1 MKREVKRV
9 SGVAVLSL
17 LVLAFL
23 AATVSAAPIVI
34 KLGHYSTADLPF
46 PGQGIAPNVTVF
58 KNYVEQASNGE
69 LQVEIHPNAVLGSV
83 RPMIELTQ
91 AGAIHMTVPYT
102 SIMVPFVPEM
112 GITQTPCLFKDHVV
126 AYRTMQGQFGKELN
140 DLWVKRTGTRIL
152 SWAEGSGFRQVYSK
166 VKMIKTPDDMKGL
179 KVRVPENPGLLAL
192 FTAFGAKTVTVTW
205 TEVYTALQTGVADSC
220 ETELLSVEEAKLF
233 EVMKYTTMLNHSYN
247 IQPLIVNEKFFQSL
261 TPKQQLIIMRGAEL
275 GAIAHDGFCRAS
287 ENLVI
292 DKAVKNGIKFYTPT
306 EAELDQFRQI
316 GQKAYLDALRKNVNE
331 EWIKKAFDAV
341 AATEAEI
348 AKEYQGKLKN

>member
-1 MKREVKRV
+1 MKSKGMRLF
-9 SGVAVLSL
+9 GLAVLG
-17 LVLAFL
+17 LVVSVLMVP
-23 AATVSAAPIVI
+23 TVSAAPIVI

-46 PGQGIAPNVTVF
+46 PGQGIAPNVIVF

-69 LQVEIHPNAVLGSV
+69 LQIEIHPNAVLGSV

-91 AGAIHMTVPYT
+91 SGVIQMTIPYT
-102 SIMVPFVPEM
+102 SIMVPFVAEM
-112 GITQTPCLFKDHVV
+112 GVTQTPFLFKDHVV
-126 AYRTMQGQFGKELN
+126 AYRTMQGPFGKELN

-166 VKMIKTPDDMKGL
+166 VKMIKNPEDMKGL

-192 FTAFGAKTVTVTW
+192 FSAFGAKTVTVTW

-261 TPKQQLIIMRGAEL
+261 SPKHQAILLRGAEL
-275 GAIAHDGFCRAS
+275 GAIAQDGFCRSS

-292 DKAVKNGIKFYTPT
+292 EKAMKNGIKFYTPT
-306 EAELDQFRQI
+306 EAEFAQFREV
-316 GQKAYLDALRKNVNE
+316 GQKAYLDALRKSVNE

-341 AATEAEI
+341 AATEADI
-348 AKEYQGKLKN
+348 AKEYQSKAK